1 MEEIRAFL
9 AYWEKERGVDRET
22 VVQALEAALL
32 QASRKSVGPAKNL
45 RIEIDRKT
53 CVIKAIA
60 TVKVVEQVVNVHDEI
75 SLSKAQKLKPDV
87 ALGEDLDIDVT
98 PRDFGRIAAQNA
110 RQAFTQKLRQAERA
124 MVKEEYKDQIGKI
137 ISGAVRQFDRTDV
150 IVDLGRAEAVLPKNE
165 RIQGEEY
172 MQGDRI
178 RGLLLEVQENTSG
191 PSLVLSRA
199 HPNFVRALFELEVAE
214 IADGTI
220 EIKGIAREPGQRTK
234 IAVFSREEK
243 VDPVGACVGMR
254 GMRVK
259 NIVKELSGEKIDIVR
274 WSDDIRTYV
283 ANSLSPAK
291 LAKVTVDPDRPNVIH
306 VTADADQLSLAIG
319 KRGQNVR
326 LTAKLTGWKVDIQR
340 EEGDISFEEKM
351 SRAIER
357 LASIPGIGKANAE
370 KLVHSGFLDVAG
382 ILAADAAA
390 LQSDAEFDAE
400 TAKTVYEA
408 AAMSQLSTTEEG
420 GQKQT

>member
-9 AYWEKERGVDRET
+9 AYWEKERGIDRET

-53 CVIKAIA
+53 CAIRAIA
-60 TVKVVEQVVNVHDEI
+60 TVSVVEQATPSHDEI
-75 SLSKAQKLKPDV
+75 SLAKAQKIKPD
-87 ALGEDLDIDVT
+87 AKLGDEIDIDVT

-124 MVKEEYKDQIGKI
+124 VVKEEYKDQIGKI
-137 ISGAVRQFDRTDV
+137 VSGSVRQFDRTDV

-172 MQGDRI
+172 QQGDRI
-178 RGLLLEVQENTSG
+178 RAMLLEVQENAPG

-199 HPNFVRALFELEVAE
+199 HPNFVKALFELEVAE

-234 IAVFSREEK
+234 IAVHSREEK

-283 ANSLSPAK
+283 SNALSPAK
-291 LAKVTVDPDRPNVIH
+291 LARVVTDPDKPKVIH
-306 VTADADQLSLAIG
+306 VTADTDQLSLAIG

-340 EEGDISFEEKM
+340 DEGDISFEEKM
-351 SRAIER
+351 SRAIGR
-357 LASIPGIGKANAE
+357 LADVPGIGKENAE
-370 KLVHSGFLDVAG
+370 KLVKAGFLDVVG
-382 ILAADAAA
+382 ILAADVETI
-390 LQSDAEFDAE
+390 QSGTDMDAE
-400 TAKTVYEA
+400 TAKAVYEA
-408 AAMSQLSTTEEG
+408 AALSQVNTEES
-420 GQKQT
+420 GQKQS

>member
-9 AYWEKERGVDRET
+9 TYWEKERGVDRET

-60 TVKVVEQVVNVHDEI
+60 TVHVVEQVVNQHDEI
-75 SLSKAQKLKPDV
+75 SFIKAQKLKPDV
-87 ALGEDLDIDVT
+87 VLGEDMDIDVT

-110 RQAFTQKLRQAERA
+110 RQAFTQKLKQAERA
-124 MVKEEYKDQIGKI
+124 MIKEEYKDQIGKI
-137 ISGAVRQFDRTDV
+137 VSGAVRQFERTDV

-172 MQGDRI
+172 QQGDRI
-178 RGLLLEVQENTSG
+178 RALLLEVQENSNG

-199 HPNFVRALFELEVAE
+199 HPDFVRALFELEVAE

-234 IAVFSREEK
+234 IAVFSKEEK

-283 ANSLSPAK
+283 ANALSPAK
-291 LAKVTVDPDRPNVIH
+291 LAKVVLDPDRSKVIH
-306 VTADADQLSLAIG
+306 VSADTDQLSLAIG

-326 LTAKLTGWKVDIQR
+326 LTAKLLGWKVDIQR

-351 SRAIER
+351 SRAIDR
-357 LASIPGIGKANAE
+357 LAQIPGIGKVNAE
-370 KLVHSGFLDVAG
+370 KLVHAGFLDIVG
-382 ILAADAAA
+382 ILAADVVDIQTGAE
-390 LQSDAEFDAE
+390 LDAD
-400 TAKTVYEA
+400 TAKAIYEA
-408 AAMSQLSTTEEG
+408 AAMSQLGTEEG
-420 GQKQT
+420 GQK

>member
-9 AYWEKERGVDRET
+9 AYLEKERGIDRET
-22 VVQALEAALL
+22 VVLALEGALL

-53 CVIKAIA
+53 CAIKAIA
-60 TVKVVEQVVNVHDEI
+60 TVKVVEKVVNLHDEI
-75 SLSKAQKLKPDV
+75 SLVKALKLNPDTV
-87 ALGEDLDIDVT
+87 LGNDLDIDVT

-110 RQAFTQKLRQAERA
+110 RQVFTQKLRQAERDV
-124 MVKEEYKDQIGKI
+124 VKEEYKDQIGKI

-150 IVDLGRAEAVLPKNE
+150 IVDLGRAEAVLPKHE

-172 MQGDRI
+172 NQGDRI

-283 ANSLSPAK
+283 ANALSPAK
-291 LAKVTVDPDRPNVIH
+291 LAKVVVDPDRPKVIH

-351 SRAIER
+351 TRAIER
-357 LASIPGIGKANAE
+357 LAQIPGIGKGNAE
-370 KLVHSGFLDVAG
+370 KLVRTGFLDVVG
-382 ILAADAAA
+382 ILA
-390 LQSDAEFDAE
+390 SDVATIESDGGFDAE
-400 TAKTVYEA
+400 TAKTIYESA
-408 AAMSQLSTTEEG
+408 AASLVITEEG

>member
-9 AYWEKERGVDRET
+9 TYWEKERGVDRET

-60 TVKVVEQVVNVHDEI
+60 TVKVVETVVNQHDEI

-87 ALGEDLDIDVT
+87 NLGDDLDIDVT

-110 RQAFTQKLRQAERA
+110 RQAFTQKLKQAERA

-137 ISGAVRQFDRTDV
+137 ISGTVRQFERTDV
-150 IVDLGRAEAVLPKNE
+150 IVDLGRAEALLPKNE

-172 MQGDRI
+172 QQGDRI
-178 RGLLLEVQENTSG
+178 RALLLEVQENQSG
-191 PSLVLSRA
+191 PSLILSRA
-199 HPNFVRALFELEVAE
+199 HPDFVRALFELEVAE

-283 ANSLSPAK
+283 ANALSPAK
-291 LAKVTVDPDRPNVIH
+291 LAKVVLDPDRAKVIH
-306 VTADADQLSLAIG
+306 VTADTDQLSLAIG

-326 LTAKLTGWKVDIQR
+326 LTAKLLGWKVDIQR

-351 SRAIER
+351 SRAIDR
-357 LASIPGIGKANAE
+357 LAQIPGIGKVNAE
-370 KLVHSGFLDVAG
+370 KLVRAGFLNIEG
-382 ILAADAAA
+382 ILAADIGAI
-390 LQSDAEFDAE
+390 QSDAEFDAD
-400 TAKTVYEA
+400 TAKAIYEA
-408 AAMSQLSTTEEG
+408 AAMSQLGVEEG
-420 GQKQT
+420 GQK

>member
-9 AYWEKERGVDRET
+9 TYWEKERGVDRET

-60 TVKVVEQVVNVHDEI
+60 TVNVVEQVTNLHDEI
-75 SLSKAQKLKPDV
+75 SFLKAQKLKPDV
-87 ALGEDLDIDVT
+87 VLGEDLDIDVT

-110 RQAFTQKLRQAERA
+110 RQAFTQKLKQAERA

-137 ISGAVRQFDRTDV
+137 ISGSVRQFDRTDV

-172 MQGDRI
+172 QQGDRI
-178 RGLLLEVQENTSG
+178 RALLLEVQENTSG

-199 HPNFVRALFELEVAE
+199 HPDFVRALFELEVAE

-234 IAVFSREEK
+234 IAVFSKEEK

-283 ANSLSPAK
+283 ANALSPAK
-291 LAKVTVDPDRPNVIH
+291 LAKVVLDPDRSKVIH

-326 LTAKLTGWKVDIQR
+326 LTAKLLGWKVDIQR

-351 SRAIER
+351 SRAIDR
-357 LASIPGIGKANAE
+357 LAQIPGIGKVNAE
-370 KLVHSGFLDVAG
+370 KLVRAGFLNIEG
-382 ILAADAAA
+382 ILAADVAAI
-390 LQSDAEFDAE
+390 QTDAEFDAD
-400 TAKTVYEA
+400 TAKGIYEA
-408 AAMSQLSTTEEG
+408 AAMSQIGTEES
-420 GQKQT
+420 GQK

>member
-9 AYWEKERGVDRET
+9 TYWEKERGVDRET
-22 VVQALEAALL
+22 VVSALEAALL

-60 TVKVVEQVVNVHDEI
+60 TVKVVEQVANQHDEI
-75 SLSKAQKLKPDV
+75 SFIKAQKLKPDV
-87 ALGEDLDIDVT
+87 TLGDDIDIDVT

-110 RQAFTQKLRQAERA
+110 RQAFTQKLKQAERA

-137 ISGAVRQFDRTDV
+137 ISGQVRQFDRTDV

-172 MQGDRI
+172 QQGDRI
-178 RGLLLEVQENTSG
+178 RALLLEVQENSSG

-199 HPNFVRALFELEVAE
+199 HPDFVRALFELEVAE

-234 IAVFSREEK
+234 IAVFSKEEK

-274 WSDDIRTYV
+274 WSDDVRTYV
-283 ANSLSPAK
+283 ANALSPAK
-291 LAKVTVDPDRPNVIH
+291 LSKVVLDPDRQKVIH
-306 VTADADQLSLAIG
+306 VTADTDQLSLAIG

-326 LTAKLTGWKVDIQR
+326 LTAKLLGWKVDIQR

-351 SRAIER
+351 SRAIDR
-357 LASIPGIGKANAE
+357 LAEIPGIGKVNAE
-370 KLVHSGFLDVAG
+370 KLVRAGFLNIEG
-382 ILAADAAA
+382 ILAAEIVDIQTGAELDA
-390 LQSDAEFDAE
+390 D
-400 TAKTVYEA
+400 TAKTVYES
-408 AAMSQLSTTEEG
+408 AAMSQIGIEEG
-420 GQKQT
+420 GQK

>member
-9 AYWEKERGVDRET
+9 AYWEKERGIDRET
-22 VVQALEAALL
+22 VVQALESALL

-53 CVIKAIA
+53 CAIKAIA
-60 TVKVVEQVVNVHDEI
+60 TVTVVEPAVNPHDEI
-75 SLSKAQKLKPDV
+75 SLAKARRLKPD
-87 ALGEDLDIDVT
+87 AQLGEELDIDVT

-124 MVKEEYKDQIGKI
+124 MVKDEYKDQVGKI
-137 ISGAVRQFDRTDV
+137 VSGAVRQFERTDV
-150 IVDLGRAEAVLPKNE
+150 IVDLGRAEAVLPKSE
-165 RIQGEEY
+165 RIPIEEY
-172 MQGDRI
+172 QQGDRI
-178 RGLLLEVQENTSG
+178 RALLLEVQESAPG

-199 HPNFVRALFELEVAE
+199 HPDFVKALFELEVAE

-234 IAVFSREEK
+234 IAVHSREEK
-243 VDPVGACVGMR
+243 VDPVGACVGIR

-259 NIVKELSGEKIDIVR
+259 NIVRELSGEKIDIVR

-283 ANSLSPAK
+283 SNALSPAK
-291 LAKVTVDPDRPNVIH
+291 LARVTPDPDQPKVIH
-306 VTADADQLSLAIG
+306 VTADSDQLSLAIG

-351 SRAIER
+351 SRAIR
-357 LASIPGIGKANAE
+357 GLAEIPGIGPESAE
-370 KLVHSGFLDVAG
+370 KLVKAGFLNVEG
-382 ILAADAAA
+382 ILASDAAE
-390 LQSDAEFDAE
+390 LQSEAGFDAE
-400 TAKTVYEA
+400 AAQAIFEA
-408 AAMSQLSTTEEG
+408 AAQYQARTEES
-420 GQKQT
+420 GQAQP

>member
-9 AYWEKERGVDRET
+9 TYWEKERGVDRET
-22 VVQALEAALL
+22 VVQALESALL

-53 CVIKAIA
+53 CVIRAIA
-60 TVKVVEQVVNVHDEI
+60 TVKVVEQVANQHDEI
-75 SLSKAQKLKPDV
+75 SLAKALKLQPEVK
-87 ALGEDLDIDVT
+87 LGDDIDIDVT

-137 ISGAVRQFDRTDV
+137 VSGAVRQFERTDV
-150 IVDLGRAEAVLPKNE
+150 IVDLGRAEALLPKNE

-172 MQGDRI
+172 QQGDRI

-191 PSLVLSRA
+191 PSLILSRA

-220 EIKGIAREPGQRTK
+220 EIRGIAREPGQRTK

-283 ANSLSPAK
+283 SNALSPAK
-291 LAKVTVDPDRPNVIH
+291 LSKVVIDPERPKVIH
-306 VTADADQLSLAIG
+306 VTADTDQLSLAIG

-351 SRAIER
+351 ARAIER
-357 LASIPGIGKANAE
+357 LAQIPGIGKVNAE
-370 KLVHSGFLDVAG
+370 KLVRAGFLNIEG
-382 ILAADAAA
+382 ILAADVAAI
-390 LQSDAEFDAE
+390 QSDAEFDAE
-400 TAKTVYEA
+400 TAQAVYEA
-408 AAMSQLSTTEEG
+408 AAMSQLTTEEG
-420 GQKQT
+420 GQKQP